1 MAQDR
6 KARIRE
12 YKDTPR
18 QAGIAVI
25 RNTTSGRVL
34 LLAGRDI
41 PALLNRHRAQLHFGG
56 HRNAELQRDWAT
68 QGERAFAFE
77 IVDTLTPKDT
87 PDYDPGDDL
96 RALEALWLEKLTP
109 FGAKGYNPPPKP

>member
-1 MAQDR
+1 MSHHR
-6 KARIRE
+6 KALIRE

-25 RNTTSGRVL
+25 RNTANGKVL

-41 PALLNRHRAQLHFGG
+41 PALLNRHRAQLRFGG
-56 HRNAELQRDWAT
+56 HRNAELQRDWT
-68 QGERAFAFE
+68 THGEETFAFE

-109 FGAKGYNPPPKP
+109 FGEKGYNAPPKP